1 MRAPV
6 LARVSYRLLV
16 EINAPSWR
24 LAFVSMR
31 SPMLACLLQ
40 SAAALTLNGFSCRVT
55 INIGREPGTWMPD
68 DWAASGARMSLP
80 LDVTFSDE
88 LVECAEPNFL
98 QNRDVK
104 LPSLSGEG
112 SSTSRL
118 HCSGGSFVG
127 AQGEVVVKAD
137 GGAWS
142 AQPTGQCGEHLLRF
156 YLDFPEGTARNDVS
170 SPAGRPYFTTLTLT
184 LTQSLTLTL
193 TLTLTITLTL
203 TLTLTLT
210 R

>member
-1 MRAPV
+1 M
-6 LARVSYRLLV
+6 LS
-16 EINAPSWR
+16 NAPSWR
-24 LAFVSMR
+24 PNLASAAAHMR
-31 SPMLACLLQ
+31 SQILACLLQ
-40 SAAALTLNGFSCRVT
+40 SAAALTLNAFSCRVT
-55 INIGREPGTWMPD
+55 LNIGREPGTWMPD

-88 LVECAEPNFL
+88 PVECTEPNFL

-104 LPSLSGEG
+104 LPSLPGEG

-118 HCSGGSFVG
+118 QCSGGSFVG

-156 YLDFPEGTARNDVS
+156 YLDFPEGAARNDVS
-170 SPAGRPYFTTLTLT
+170 LPARQLYLP
-184 LTQSLTLTL
+184 
-193 TLTLTITLTL
+193 
-203 TLTLTLT
+203 
-210 R
+210 